1 MEVLE
6 QSEVSAAVRVSET
19 EAKVL
24 ALAMRYWQDAMET
37 DSPLVDNLSERLK
50 KINDDF
56 DVILNASL
64 SADKRLETS

>member
-24 ALAMRYWQDAMET
+24 SLAMRYWQDAMEA
-37 DSPLVDNLSERLK
+37 DSPLVDDLSERLQ
-50 KINDDF
+50 KISSDF
-56 DVILNASL
+56 DVILSASL
-64 SADKRLETS
+64 SAD

>member
-24 ALAMRYWQDAMET
+24 SLALRYWQDAMEA
-37 DSPLVDNLSERLK
+37 DSPLVDDLSERLQ
-50 KINDDF
+50 KISNDF
-56 DVILNASL
+56 DVILSASL
-64 SADKRLETS
+64 STD